1 MKIEQLHRQ
10 QVRDH
15 LGLLDQN
22 YGGWKTEADL
32 DEMIRQLSSDC
43 GYAGIRVLAYY
54 IGKQDWASKT
64 EMIFPFAYIQGGKV
78 DFRKAN
84 MAWEERLALVAGKLT
99 KYNLHLFFDVSD
111 WCHWHEG
118 ASPFRSERNIN
129 GISGMGSEAAF
140 PYYCRIVDRAMA
152 VLDQVMGRDHYT
164 LGAGNEICTIPDEQ
178 VGKWQKRILDYI
190 ASKGHR
196 TMIMVSAIERCQ
208 GKVITDPEHQ
218 PSQVDHV
225 MAQIQRYTIGG
236 KLCGYGDAKYAG
248 HNGIIWDLHQISLI
262 EHIEN
267 DCADGHRPLAGNV
280 ADEIMCNVLWGNDG
294 GGIPDGTE
302 GDSDRPASGLPLC
315 KPMFRSNSDA
325 ELVTLWDWMYNHCGR
340 IHWWAYSDLDK
351 RVQRSRYAED
361 GKTIEFFTDW
371 SFFDPKRPQAVCEL
385 IKKKTGKYPV
395 NYGKFP
401 KSDPEPTPEPETPT
415 PVTPEPVKPE
425 PTEDD
430 MQYTNLYG
438 KNKPSFPWLNVRL
451 SAWVKQYWKSP
462 VLRRHL
468 RDLVLLVPTVALCVI
483 GGIGYGVYWLIG
495 GAVKL
500 VKKIF

>member
-84 MAWEERLALVAGKLT
+84 MAWEERLALVAGKLA

-140 PYYCRIVDRAMA
+140 PYYCQIVDRSMA
-152 VLDQVMGRDHYT
+152 VLDQVMGRDHYS

-190 ASKGHR
+190 TSKGHR
-196 TMIMVSAIERCQ
+196 TMIMISAIERCQ

-218 PSQVDHV
+218 TSQVDHV
-225 MAQIQRYTIGG
+225 MAQIQKYTVAG

-248 HNGIIWDLHQISLI
+248 KQGIIWDLHQISLVK
-262 EHIEN
+262 HLQSGG
-267 DCADGHRPLAGNV
+267 DGYRPFVHNGAV
-280 ADEIMCNVLWGNDG
+280 AAEIMCNVYFGNDG
-294 GGIPDGTE
+294 GGIPE
-302 GDSDRPASGLPLC
+302 GEPGNDSRPASGLPYC
-315 KPMFRSNSDA
+315 KPMFRSNSDE
-325 ELVTLWDWMYNHCGR
+325 ELVDLVEYLYDNAGH
-340 IHWWAYSDLDK
+340 INWWVYADLDK
-351 RVQRSRYAED
+351 RIQRSRKNEK
-361 GKTIEFFTDW
+361 GEIEFTTDW
-371 SFFDPKRPQAVCEL
+371 SFFNPARPKAVCEL
-385 IKKKTGKYPV
+385 IKRKTGEYPV
-395 NYGKFP
+395 NFGKFP
-401 KSDPEPTPEPETPT
+401 KVVEPTEPE
-415 PVTPEPVKPE
+415 PEPVKPNPDPDNPE
-425 PTEDD
+425 T
-430 MQYTNLYG
+430 
-438 KNKPSFPWLNVRL
+438 KPE
-451 SAWVKQYWKSP
+451 VKEEELK
-462 VLRRHL
+462 VLRLFGGWKKKKLFGEERKIPNIRFL
-468 RDLVLLVPTVALCVI
+468 AWMKQWPKTLWEILKWNWDTALFLLMAAVLLGIPVGVVI
-483 GGIGYGVYWLIG
+483 W
-495 GAVKL
+495 
-500 VKKIF
+500 IF